1 MSPTKFLH
9 FGTAI
14 SRATSRSLSPL
25 LFPRRFFIKCSSSTT
40 LDSAGDDGVDAPQPH
55 SSLIHHPWPEWISFV
70 DGLKT
75 KGYLIEPP
83 SEDANGDGSSSDAVS
98 PSETDYSD
106 MNVLKDACLSF
117 ARDRHDILESLSR
130 DDIQTVMKDG
140 CPNLFRKVVNSAK
153 RLRAYVHLDEGEV
166 CSTCN
171 LRGSCDRAYVIMKE
185 TEAARTVDIARIL
198 LAYALDP
205 LVLSGGD
212 KALGREHVEVS
223 IRKLLSEISELSE
236 EPIEAAAAVKAD
248 TKTPSR
254 KEKPSKLTNDALSK
268 DVEMKR
274 GDWMCSKCNFLNF
287 SRNKRCLKCKEEGPK
302 RVGADDIEMKSGDW
316 ICPECK
322 FMNFSRN
329 IQCLKC
335 KSKRRKKINN
345 VDEIGMKKG
354 DWICPQCE
362 FMNFASKKECLRCRE
377 RRPKRELS
385 PGEWECPS
393 CDFFNYRRNMM
404 CRNCNCERPRQEI
417 SAEYQEHLWESPT
430 ER

>member
-25 LFPRRFFIKCSSSTT
+25 LFPRRFFINCSSSTT
-40 LDSAGDDGVDAPQPH
+40 LDSAGDGGVDAPQPH

-70 DGLKT
+70 DGLKA

-83 SEDANGDGSSSDAVS
+83 SEDANGDGSGGDAVT
-98 PSETDYSD
+98 PSETDYND

-166 CSTCN
+166 CGTCN

-185 TEAARTVDIARIL
+185 TEAARTVDVARIL

-274 GDWMCSKCNFLNF
+274 GDWMCSKC
-287 SRNKRCLKCKEEGPK
+287 
-302 RVGADDIEMKSGDW
+302 
-316 ICPECK
+316 K

-329 IQCLKC
+329 IHCLKC
-335 KSKRRKKINN
+335 KSKRPKKMN
-345 VDEIGMKKG
+345 VEEIGMKKG

-377 RRPKRELS
+377 HRPKRELS

-393 CDFFNYRRNMM
+393 RNMM
-404 CRNCNCERPRQEI
+404 CRNCNCERPKQEI
-417 SAEYQEHLWESPT
+417 SAENQERLWESPT